1 MLQQERFYIFNLET
15 TKIELHFDKEE
26 YNSFTDE
33 QKKELKGAFLF
44 SGKNKCWVSRAKE
57 PNLYRAKQIA
67 KTFGFVK
74 EEREGERLSFSEQV
88 ERKVERAEE
97 RAGRYEGYAQNAEVR
112 AEALQKPLNDKRG
125 DIAFFTQP
133 IIAGHSG
140 SQSFARQREKI
151 YARYHKGF
159 EEYRKSEYFKDRA
172 STARDTAS
180 MDKFNDKGYL
190 DRRIKECQKEIRQRE
205 KNLISY
211 ENTLYSIENGENP
224 TKWNGTAHTAEEVTG
239 WLNRELELIEVALD
253 KEGFYLNCLDD
264 LGGVAFSQS
273 NVEIGYLV
281 VLDRW
286 GLVEVVGRGSKNIT
300 YKILTGGAAGM
311 GGTAAYAEIKEIKR
325 AEAAKKEIH
334 PFCVGETFTARKYEY
349 PDPNSFKSVV
359 KNVVYE
365 IVKASDTTIQL
376 KEQGTDKK
384 PITRKPR
391 KAYNENWIFSI
402 DDSHGNTYYKTIQ
415 KQ

>member
-1 MLQQERFYIFNLET
+1 MIINPKMRFNT
-15 TKIELHFDKEE
+15 T
-26 YNSFTDE
+26 
-33 QKKELKGAFLF
+33 
-44 SGKNKCWVSRAKE
+44 
-57 PNLYRAKQIA
+57 
-67 KTFGFVK
+67 
-74 EEREGERLSFSEQV
+74 
-88 ERKVERAEE
+88 
-97 RAGRYEGYAQNAEVR
+97 
-112 AEALQKPLNDKRG
+112 
-125 DIAFFTQP
+125 
-133 IIAGHSG
+133 G

-300 YKILTGGAAGM
+300 YPHNESSLYVDTLYI
-311 GGTAAYAEIKEIKR
+311 ENIPN
-325 AEAAKKEIH
+325 KK
-334 PFCVGETFTARKYEY
+334 
-349 PDPNSFKSVV
+349 SFVHYMDFNNK
-359 KNVVYE
+359 
-365 IVKASDTTIQL
+365 
-376 KEQGTDKK
+376 
-384 PITRKPR
+384 
-391 KAYNENWIFSI
+391 
-402 DDSHGNTYYKTIQ
+402 
-415 KQ
+415 